1 MISNSIENQLLRKSS
16 LRLLDHLCNKE
27 ISSKNLLTD
36 YFFSLIYDQLSSAYQ
51 TLDRGLLSEEVKES
65 KKIRFTKYKAKD
77 YESSF
82 LTPVNKIYNLI
93 NSSYS
98 DIFEIFCIH
107 GSISS
112 LDYKEG
118 WSDLD
123 TFAVIDRSILQTYSG
138 LERLR
143 HSVKEINDISKT
155 ICSLQHHGVNL
166 ITPYDL
172 YFYDE
177 SNIPLE
183 IFSDFKVLTN
193 NKNFIKVFLDGTENS
208 SEKRLR
214 NILSVI
220 QSAHQKGFLETHAFN
235 EEYLEKEYCNES
247 NSMYQMKYYLEQFTL
262 LPALFLNL
270 KGYPCNKKDSLNMII
285 DYFSPMT
292 LQFIEKISYV
302 RSEWPNKEGL
312 SYKPNKIP
320 FWVKDVIP
328 KNYFEVGNNIAEE
341 ILNLIEMQ

>member
-220 QSAHQKGFLETHAFN
+220 Q
-235 EEYLEKEYCNES
+235 
-247 NSMYQMKYYLEQFTL
+247 
-262 LPALFLNL
+262 
-270 KGYPCNKKDSLNMII
+270 
-285 DYFSPMT
+285 
-292 LQFIEKISYV
+292 
-302 RSEWPNKEGL
+302 
-312 SYKPNKIP
+312 
-320 FWVKDVIP
+320 
-328 KNYFEVGNNIAEE
+328 
-341 ILNLIEMQ
+341 